1 MQIFTNV
8 NSHRSKKDKLYLLEN
23 LAKTSKTY
31 PQLRNEIMSGLNKKE
46 KNALCLASI
55 WMDLGS
61 ACSTIHLPFTTKI
74 TVNKHGKEGEETAP
88 LAGLLLQENNLQ
100 DC

>member
-1 MQIFTNV
+1 M

-23 LAKTSKTY
+23 FAKTYKTY
-31 PQLRNEIMSGLNKKE
+31 PQLRKKIMFGLKK
-46 KNALCLASI
+46 KGKKALSLASI

-74 TVNKHGKEGEETAP
+74 TVTKHGKEGKETAP

-100 DC
+100 AC